1 MIKKYLISVSISMV
15 IFFILDRF
23 LKIAALSGIT
33 KKFLFVNFFLTTN
46 PNIAL
51 SIPLRGFIFYLL
63 LIIIFFIVI
72 AELVRSYQSQN
83 KIKILSLS
91 LILTGAISNVLDRV
105 RYGAVIDYFNLPF
118 LTIFNLSDLMILAG
132 IIILIWQLSRKNA

>member
-1 MIKKYLISVSISMV
+1 MF

-23 LKIAALSGIT
+23 LKIAALSGIA
-33 KKFLFVNFFLTTN
+33 KKFLFVNFFLATN
-46 PNIAL
+46 SNIAL
-51 SIPLRGFIFYLL
+51 SIPLKGFIFYLL
-63 LIIIFFIVI
+63 LIIIVFIVI

-91 LILTGAISNVLDRV
+91 LILIGAISNVLDRV